1 MSLWGKAHASA
12 TNKPKYFLDD
22 KDSKYDRTHV
32 YANNQGWVV
41 RAGSPSTGN
50 GNTSADPEILV
61 AIRKLAGATATTGLK
76 HPTITK
82 ARWTSAALTH
92 GSGVDISVEVTYD
105 ENVKY
110 TAGSAPTIAT
120 LKNGSSGGPAL
131 TMDRINGKAISGT
144 NHTGNTFRFKGT
156 TNGAGTITIDNNT
169 EMGNK
174 ATLTDAITTTAL
186 EDASVT
192 LVTALLPGNCV
203 VS

>member
-50 GNTSADPEILV
+50 GNTSADTEILV
-61 AIRKLAGATATTGLK
+61 AIKGLAGATASTGLK

-92 GSGVDISVEVTYD
+92 GSGVDISVVVTYD

-120 LKNGSSGGPAL
+120 LKDGSSGGPAL
-131 TMDRINGKAISGT
+131 TMDRINGAAISGT

-156 TNGAGTITIDNNT
+156 TNGAGTITIANNT

-186 EDASVT
+186 EDDSVT